1 MFRSRTKDSDCSA
14 SFADSEPIST
24 SCWREKKL
32 ILRPFVR
39 RNRTPNRTFA
49 MPELDHRFGDRHRIS
64 CSSENWR
71 LSPNYHS
78 NLRAGGFRTRPIGS
92 SGVRPQIQPHFVVAH
107 FAFPN
112 FGAFALAPA
121 CPVLQPDMPT
131 MPATDH
137 FSCLHE
143 SFTEWEAQVRAQIL
157 DSVDAVVPA
166 EERKVQPFG
175 FGGVAKS
182 FSRQFR

>member
-1 MFRSRTKDSDCSA
+1 
-14 SFADSEPIST
+14 
-24 SCWREKKL
+24 
-32 ILRPFVR
+32 
-39 RNRTPNRTFA
+39 
-49 MPELDHRFGDRHRIS
+49 
-64 CSSENWR
+64 
-71 LSPNYHS
+71 
-78 NLRAGGFRTRPIGS
+78 
-92 SGVRPQIQPHFVVAH
+92 VRPQIQPHFVVAH

-157 DSVDAVVPA
+157 DSVNAVIPA